1 MKICFVM
8 ELAGLKGKRKAGGIR
23 RIFCYYLRRKLMNRG
38 CRIKRLFCGSPFFTE
53 RELMKVTTLIEN
65 HTSRRDLSAQHGLS
79 FLIEDGQE
87 TILFDAGNSGAVWD
101 NAKKLGIRPE
111 AVTCAVLS
119 HSHYDHAGG
128 LMEGV
133 SRGLSC
139 PLVVGEGFF
148 R

>member
-1 MKICFVM
+1 
-8 ELAGLKGKRKAGGIR
+8 
-23 RIFCYYLRRKLMNRG
+23 MNRG

-65 HTSRRDLSAQHGLS
+65 HTSRRDLSAEHGLS

-139 PLVVGEGFF
+139 PLVVGLSLIHI
-148 R
+148 